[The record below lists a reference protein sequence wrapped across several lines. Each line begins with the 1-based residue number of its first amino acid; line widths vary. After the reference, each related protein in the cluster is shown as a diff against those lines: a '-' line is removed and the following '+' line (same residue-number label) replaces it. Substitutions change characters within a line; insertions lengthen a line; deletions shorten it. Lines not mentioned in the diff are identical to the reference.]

1 MSLGDRLPLT
11 EEQKMLRDM
20 VRDFAENKIKP
31 IAAEIDETE
40 RFPEEI
46 FAEMGEL
53 GLMGIPY
60 PEEYGGAGMDYTSYA
75 LAIEEIAK
83 VCGSTALGLAA
94 HISLGCG
101 PIYLFGTEEQ
111 KKKYL
116 PDLCAGKHM
125 GGFGLTEPQAGSD
138 AGATK
143 TTCLDQGDHYLLNGT
158 KVYCTNGSYSK
169 TYVVSALTEKD
180 KGTRGISCFIVER
193 DWDGFAVGKKE
204 RKLGVRGSDTVV
216 LHFNDVK
223 VPKANL
229 LGRPGEGF
237 KQMLATL
244 DGGRISIGSMSLGL
258 AEGAYIET
266 LKYVTG
272 RKAFDQRI
280 ADFQATQFK
289 LADMLVQ
296 IEAARHMIF
305 DAAKKK
311 DAGEDFSREAAMAKL
326 YASEVGA
333 RVTSQA
339 IQLHGGYGYVR
350 EYPVERMFRD
360 NKLTEIGEGTSEI
373 QRLVIARALLKEWD
387 QATA

>member
-20 VRDFAENKIKP
+20 VRDFAQNKIKP

-75 LAIEEIAK
+75 LAVEEVAK

-116 PDLCAGKHM
+116 PDLCAGNHM

-143 TTCLDQGDHYLLNGT
+143 TTCIDQGDHYLLNGT

-169 TYVVSALTEKD
+169 TYVVSAITEKG

-223 VPKANL
+223 VPKENL

-237 KQMLATL
+237 KQMLVTL
-244 DGGRISIGSMSLGL
+244 DGGRISIGAMALGL
-258 AEGAYIET
+258 AEGAYLET

-280 ADFQATQFK
+280 ADFQSTQFK

-305 DAAKKK
+305 DAARKK
-311 DAGEDFSREAAMAKL
+311 DDGEDFSREAAMAKL
-326 YASEVGA
+326 FASEVGA
-333 RVTSQA
+333 KVTSQA

-373 QRLVIARALLKEWD
+373 QRLVIARGLLKEWD
-387 QATA
+387 QANA

>member
-20 VRDFAENKIKP
+20 VRDFAQNKIKP

-53 GLMGIPY
+53 GILGIPY

-75 LAIEEIAK
+75 LAVEEVAR

-94 HISLGCG
+94 HVSLGCG

-138 AGATK
+138 AGATQ
-143 TTCLDQGDHYLLNGT
+143 TTAVDKGDHFLLNGT

-169 TYVVSALTEKD
+169 TYVVSAVAEKG
-180 KGTRGISCFIVER
+180 KGTRGISCFIIER

-216 LHFNDVK
+216 LHFHDVK
-223 VPKANL
+223 IPKENL
-229 LGRPGEGF
+229 LGKPGEGF
-237 KQMLATL
+237 KQMLMTL
-244 DGGRISIGSMSLGL
+244 DGGRISIGAMSLGL
-258 AEGAYIET
+258 AEGAYLET

-272 RKAFDQRI
+272 RKAFDHKI
-280 ADFQATQFK
+280 SDFQATQFK
-289 LADMLVQ
+289 LADMLVN

-305 DAAKKK
+305 DAARKK
-311 DAGEDFSREAAMAKL
+311 DDGEDFSREAAMAKL
-326 YASEVGA
+326 FASEMAA

-339 IQLHGGYGYVR
+339 IQLHGGYGYIR

-360 NKLTEIGEGTSEI
+360 NKLCEIGEGTSEI
-373 QRLVIARALLKEWD
+373 QRLVIARSLLKEWE
-387 QATA
+387 AA

>member
-1 MSLGDRLPLT
+1 MNLGDRLPLT

-20 VRDFAENKIKP
+20 VRDFAETKIKP

-60 PEEYGGAGMDYTSYA
+60 PDEYGGAGMDYVSYA
-75 LAIEEIAK
+75 LAVEEIAK

-101 PIYLFGTEEQ
+101 PIYLFGTEAQ

-116 PDLCAGKHM
+116 PELCAGAHM

-143 TTCLDQGDHYLLNGT
+143 TSAVDMGDHYLLNGT
-158 KVYCTNGSYSK
+158 KIYCTNGSYSK
-169 TYVVSALTEKD
+169 TYVVSAITEKG

-193 DWDGFAVGKKE
+193 DWEGFAVGKKE

-223 VPKANL
+223 VPKENL
-229 LGRPGEGF
+229 LGKPGEGF
-237 KQMLATL
+237 KQMLMTL
-244 DGGRISIGSMSLGL
+244 DGGRISIGAMALGL
-258 AEGAYIET
+258 AEGAYLET
-266 LKYVTG
+266 LKYTTG

-289 LADMLVQ
+289 LADMHVQ
-296 IEAARHMIF
+296 IEAARHLIF
-305 DAAKKK
+305 DAARRK
-311 DAGEDFSREAAMAKL
+311 DNGEDFSREAAMAKL
-326 YASEVGA
+326 YASEMSA

-373 QRLVIARALLKEWD
+373 QRMVIARSILKEWD
-387 QATA
+387 QS

>member
-1 MSLGDRLPLT
+1 MSLGDRLSLT

-20 VRDFAENKIKP
+20 VRDFAQSKIKP

-40 RFPEEI
+40 RFPEEV

-60 PEEYGGAGMDYTSYA
+60 PDEYGGAGMDTVSYA
-75 LAIEEIAK
+75 LAVEEVAK

-101 PIYLFGTEEQ
+101 PIYLFGTEAQ

-138 AGATK
+138 AGATQ
-143 TTCLDQGDHYLLNGT
+143 TTCIDQGDHFLLNGT
-158 KVYCTNGSYSK
+158 KIYCTNGSYAK
-169 TYVVSALTEKD
+169 TYIVSAISEKG

-193 DWDGFAVGKKE
+193 DWDGFELGKKE
-204 RKLGVRGSDTVV
+204 RKLGVRGSDTVM

-223 VPKANL
+223 VPKENL
-229 LGRPGEGF
+229 LGKPGEGF
-237 KQMLATL
+237 KQMLITL
-244 DGGRISIGSMSLGL
+244 DGGRISIGAMALGL
-258 AEGAYIET
+258 AEGAYLET
-266 LKYVTG
+266 LKYTTG

-289 LADMLVQ
+289 IADMFVN
-296 IEAARHMIF
+296 IEAARHLIF
-305 DAAKKK
+305 DAARRK
-311 DAGEDFSREAAMAKL
+311 DDGEDFSRESAMAKL
-326 YASEVGA
+326 FASEMAA

-373 QRLVIARALLKEWD
+373 QRLVIARSLLKEWD
-387 QATA
+387 AAA